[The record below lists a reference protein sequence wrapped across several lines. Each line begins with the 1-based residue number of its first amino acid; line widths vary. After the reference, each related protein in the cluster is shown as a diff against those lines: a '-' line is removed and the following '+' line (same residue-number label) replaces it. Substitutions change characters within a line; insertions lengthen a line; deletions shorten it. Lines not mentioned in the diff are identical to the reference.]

1 MKKVIVVAS
10 SLILGT
16 VIAAGTVFT
25 LASPAQNQVT
35 DVSTTTAVIT
45 TTEKETVGY
54 ISADTAQAVALNDA
68 NLSKGDVIFKKTKL
82 EHDDGIAE
90 YEVEFY
96 VGKTEY
102 EYSIDA
108 ITGAILDKEIDTDE
122 KNVKVSTT
130 SASTTKPSKTTV
142 PAATAPTESV
152 SKTTTAPA
160 TAATKATSAE
170 STTKKQSSYIS
181 TSKAKGIALTDAGVK
196 SSQAVFTKVKLD
208 RDDGR
213 VEYEIDFYVGKTEY
227 EYSIDAK
234 TGKILDKDIEH
245 DDSPAAPSEQLT
257 TTTKKAS
264 QNSFISVSRA
274 KSIALKHAG
283 VSEKNASFKKVK
295 LEKDDGIYE
304 YEVEFYVGN
313 WEYEYSID
321 AKTGK
326 ILDFEKEIDD

>member
-1 MKKVIVVAS
+1 MKKVTVVAS

-35 DVSTTTAVIT
+35 DVSNTTAIIT
-45 TTEKETVGY
+45 TTEKETAGY

-68 NLSKGDVIFKKTKL
+68 NLSKGDVRFKKTKL
-82 EHDDGIAE
+82 EHDDGITM

-122 KNVKVSTT
+122 KNVKFSTT
-130 SASTTKPSKTTV
+130 LAHTTEPPRTTTTV

-152 SKTTTAPA
+152 SKTTTAA
-160 TAATKATSAE
+160 KTTSAE

-181 TSKAKGIALTDAGVK
+181 VSKAKSIALSDSGVK
-196 SSQAVFTKVKLD
+196 SSQAIFTKAKLD
-208 RDDGR
+208 RDDGM
-213 VEYEIDFYVGKTEY
+213 VEYEIEFYVGKTEY
-227 EYSIDAK
+227 DYSIDAK
-234 TGKILDKDIEH
+234 TGRILDKDIEH
-245 DDSPAAPSEQLT
+245 NDSPAASSEQLT

-313 WEYEYSID
+313 WEYEYSVD

-326 ILDFEKEIDD
+326 ILDFEKGIDD